1 MSFSHLREFLEFCG
15 LGQLFPSL
23 KNQDLIELFCCFK
36 DSILMNFPS
45 QNINDKKLFDQLN
58 QAIFKRQ
65 KIKFFYHQKARSV
78 NGYKLLNHLGV
89 WYLVGVE
96 EGEIKSFALEK
107 IKSLIIKKEEFE
119 PNQDAMLK
127 INQNQINFLSLK
139 SFEVLLKVDSCVMEY
154 FLSRKILQNQKI
166 VSQNQENLVI
176 STQVSYEE
184 EILRLVQQWIP
195 HIQILSPQF
204 MIEKLTN
211 RIQDYL
217 HRLIF

>member
-1 MSFSHLREFLEFCG
+1 M
-15 LGQLFPSL
+15 
-23 KNQDLIELFCCFK
+23 
-36 DSILMNFPS
+36 
-45 QNINDKKLFDQLN
+45 
-58 QAIFKRQ
+58 
-65 KIKFFYHQKARSV
+65 
-78 NGYKLLNHLGV
+78 
-89 WYLVGVE
+89 GVE